1 MQLFLWYCD
10 GVALACS
17 SHYIVFVCLVV
28 VSLCH
33 VVSFC
38 GVSML
43 CGGHH
48 IQGVFRSSSC
58 STFINENRGN

>member
-1 MQLFLWYCD
+1 MQLFLWCCD

-28 VSLCH
+28 VSSCH

-48 IQGVFRSSSC
+48 IRGVFRSSSC